1 MNTHIRLRVM
11 NMGWSK
17 VKTKI
22 LHKILGEYLIELQS
36 IDMMPEIKSAWR
48 EYLQI
53 LRDILAEIKLL
64 RVTGQG

>member
-1 MNTHIRLRVM
+1 M
-11 NMGWSK
+11 NMGWSR
-17 VKTKI
+17 VRTKI
-22 LHKILGEYLIELQS
+22 FHKVLGEYLIELQA
-36 IDMMPEIKSAWR
+36 IEMLPEIKSAWC

>member
-1 MNTHIRLRVM
+1 M
-11 NMGWSK
+11 NMGWSR
-17 VKTKI
+17 VRSKI
-22 LHKILGEYLIELQS
+22 LHWILGEYLIEIQA
-36 IDMMPEIKSAWR
+36 IEMMPEMKSAWR

>member
-1 MNTHIRLRVM
+1 MSN
-11 NMGWSK
+11 GWTR

-36 IDMMPEIKSAWR
+36 IEMMPEVRSAWR

-53 LRDILAEIKLL
+53 LRDILREIKLL

>member
-1 MNTHIRLRVM
+1 M

-17 VKTKI
+17 VRSKI
-22 LHKILGEYLIELQS
+22 LHKILGEYLIELQA
-36 IDMMPEIKSAWR
+36 IEMMPEIRSAWR

>member
-1 MNTHIRLRVM
+1 M
-11 NMGWSK
+11 NMGWSR
-17 VKTKI
+17 VRTKI

-36 IDMMPEIKSAWR
+36 IDMMPEMKSAWR

-53 LRDILAEIKLL
+53 LRDILREIKLL

>member
-1 MNTHIRLRVM
+1 MS
-11 NMGWSK
+11 MGWSR
-17 VKTKI
+17 VRSKI

-36 IDMMPEIKSAWR
+36 IEMMPDVKSAWR

>member
-1 MNTHIRLRVM
+1 M
-11 NMGWSK
+11 NMVWK
-17 VKTKI
+17 RIRNKI

-36 IDMMPEIKSAWR
+36 IEMMPDVRSAWV

-64 RVTGQG
+64 RVTGYG